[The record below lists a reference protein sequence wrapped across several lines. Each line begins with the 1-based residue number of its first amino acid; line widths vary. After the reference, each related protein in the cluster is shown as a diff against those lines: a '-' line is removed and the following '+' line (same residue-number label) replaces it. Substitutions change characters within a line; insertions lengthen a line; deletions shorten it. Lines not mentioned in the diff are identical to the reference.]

1 MGQFDSVKGCWERLR
16 AGGEGGDRGWD
27 AWTVSLTQWMWVWVN
42 FGRWWRTRKPGV
54 LQSMGSQRVRHDWVT
69 ETRDV
74 QRAGKMLFLDASP
87 WRCFWIR
94 WTFELMDWVK
104 QLALPDVAGHHLI
117 HLGHEDSTS
126 QRKREFKNS
135 CSLSAWQLE
144 VGRGSSLALRP
155 APLPL
160 ASLDLRSWD
169 LDRKQPHCL

>member
-1 MGQFDSVKGCWERLR
+1 MLGKIESRR
-16 AGGEGGDRGWD
+16 RRGWQRMRCLD
-27 AWTVSLTQWMWVWVN
+27 RIINSMDVSLSELWEMVKDTEVWRAAVH
-42 FGRWWRTRKPGV
+42 GITKSKTW
-54 LQSMGSQRVRHDWVT
+54 LSDWT
-69 ETRDV
+69 PTRDV

-87 WRCFWIR
+87 WRCSWIR

-126 QRKREFKNS
+126 RRKREFKNS